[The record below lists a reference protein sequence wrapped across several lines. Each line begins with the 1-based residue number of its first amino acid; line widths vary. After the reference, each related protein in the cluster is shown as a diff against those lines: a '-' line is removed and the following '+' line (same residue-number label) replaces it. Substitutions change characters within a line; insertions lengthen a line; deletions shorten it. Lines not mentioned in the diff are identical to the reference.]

1 VVFGSHP
8 ANLAF
13 RFVLEIAALIAI
25 GVGAYNLASGFFAW
39 MLGIGLPVI
48 VAVGWGTFN
57 VPGDKSRSG
66 MAPVVVR
73 GVIRLVLE
81 LLVFTTA
88 VVLLWFVSP
97 IAATV
102 LGVGVAIHYLL
113 SIDRIRWLLAS

>member
-1 VVFGSHP
+1 MFGFHP

-13 RFVLEIAALIAI
+13 RFALEIAAVIAI

-39 MLGIGLPVI
+39 ILGIGLPLV

-57 VPGDKSRSG
+57 VPGDESRSG
-66 MAPVVVR
+66 EAPVVVR
-73 GVIRLVLE
+73 GVVRLVLE

-88 VVLLWFVSP
+88 VVLLWLVSP

-102 LGVGVAIHYLL
+102 LGTGVVIHYLL
-113 SIDRIRWLLAS
+113 SIDRIRWLLAN

>member
-1 VVFGSHP
+1 MFGFHP

-25 GVGAYNLASGFFAW
+25 GVGAYNLASGVVGW
-39 MLGIGLPVI
+39 ILGIGIPLI
-48 VAVGWGTFN
+48 AAVGWGTFN
-57 VPGDKSRSG
+57 VPGDESRSG
-66 MAPVVVR
+66 EAPIVVR
-73 GVIRLVLE
+73 GVVRLVLE

-102 LGVGVAIHYLL
+102 LGVGVVIHYLS
-113 SIDRIRWLLAS
+113 SIDRIRWLLAN